1 MRRHILAAV
10 AILISMTGCGLKAE
24 RSNLRNCTFVPL
36 SWNPIAQTGDTL
48 RFTIG
53 LEIGNPTS
61 QPATLDSFRLLAS
74 TRSPVAVLTHG
85 SSQKVAPGGKDT
97 VEVQLAIT
105 KSAIAATALQMVFS
119 PPDSLTVEGEAWVP
133 GILWGW
139 NRHEV
144 RTRFD
149 LGPHMDKIRNLLG
162 KAIKP

>member
-1 MRRHILAAV
+1 
-10 AILISMTGCGLKAE
+10 
-24 RSNLRNCTFVPL
+24 
-36 SWNPIAQTGDTL
+36 
-48 RFTIG
+48 
-53 LEIGNPTS
+53 
-61 QPATLDSFRLLAS
+61 
-74 TRSPVAVLTHG
+74 
-85 SSQKVAPGGKDT
+85 